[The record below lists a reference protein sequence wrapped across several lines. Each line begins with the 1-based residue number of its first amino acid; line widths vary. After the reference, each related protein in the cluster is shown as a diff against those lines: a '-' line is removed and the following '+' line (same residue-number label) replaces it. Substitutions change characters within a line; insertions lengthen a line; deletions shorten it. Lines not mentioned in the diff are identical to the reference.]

1 MREHRV
7 SGVRFSSLSDF
18 LIRTAGEDREF
29 LPEEDLGRF
38 PVVCCGMANGAG
50 GWILLGAA
58 WGEDEPEVL
67 GLDDPVGMERRLRAL
82 LAGERRISSDTV
94 GSFSIVDEAGTS
106 LMAVRVEPAEWHRR
120 PVCVGGDYIR
130 GVYRRVEGVDVAS
143 GLRARFRLALD
154 ALERLRS
161 DGVVPGLTVAD
172 LHEESFAS
180 FREAVVA
187 RRPEWR
193 ALSEEAF
200 LSRALVLS
208 DGGITRAGHL
218 LLGKKSTRVRALFR
232 DASGNEDIFEVR
244 NLWRAYADLLPR
256 FCEGLSV
263 ACAAA
268 FRECFVNALV
278 HAEHDEGAV
287 RLTGCGDRVRI
298 ENPGLSRA
306 FPQGESLCRNVRLM
320 HMFRL
325 AGAAVGEGKGLAAV
339 RAYQPGFELHQD
351 PLELSTAAELRLE
364 RLPVPALARTPFP
377 VVSLASCGGPS
388 VEEALVREAESV
400 PSVASA
406 SDFLVVPAVLEEDAP
421 SGDGASGEV
430 MPDTPVPQGG
440 VPPRPEELAP
450 PAGRAFVFGSAAQE
464 LELAVAEIRRQ
475 WMEAFSPGSAKS
487 GTEGGGAP

>member
-1 MREHRV
+1 MRDHRV

-18 LIRTAGEDREF
+18 LIRTAGEDHEF

-82 LAGERRISSDTV
+82 LAGERRISADTV
-94 GSFSIVDEAGTS
+94 GAFSIVGEAGTT

-120 PVCVGGDYIR
+120 PVCVGGDYTR
-130 GVYRRVEGVDVAS
+130 GVYRRIEGVDVAS

-161 DGVVPGLTVAD
+161 DGVVPGLAASD
-172 LHEESFAS
+172 LHEESSAS

-187 RRPEWR
+187 RRPEWS

-200 LSRALVLS
+200 LSRTLVLS

-256 FCEGLSV
+256 FCEGLSA

-306 FPQGESLCRNVRLM
+306 FSQGESLCRNVRLM
-320 HMFRL
+320 RMFRL
-325 AGAAVGEGKGLAAV
+325 AGAAAGEGKGLAAV

-351 PLELSTAAELRLE
+351 PLELATAAELRLE
-364 RLPVPALARTPFP
+364 RLPVPDPARTPLP
-377 VVSLASCGGPS
+377 VVSLVSCGAPS
-388 VEEALVREAESV
+388 VEEAVARESAAV
-400 PSVASA
+400 PPVASA
-406 SDFLVVPAVLEEDAP
+406 SDFLVVSAAPAEDAP
-421 SGDGASGEV
+421 DGDGNPGGTT
-430 MPDTPVPQGG
+430 PD
-440 VPPRPEELAP
+440 AP
-450 PAGRAFVFGSAAQE
+450 PPEDGLPPNLEPSAGRAFVFGSAAQE

-475 WMEAFSPGSAKS
+475 WMEAFSSGSAEP
-487 GTEGGGAP
+487 GTEGGGTP